1 MLFGGWSR
9 VNNVFE
15 SLSNI
20 QKSIVFEKKG
30 KFVVRACPGSGKTYS
45 VAARLARLIGEWDKK
60 QRGIATI
67 SFTNAAWQEIKQQLE
82 FHFGVFSGISY
93 PHFLGTIDSFINQN
107 IFLPFGH
114 LVLGCKKRPELV
126 GEPYGPW
133 HGRNYSEKL
142 FDNITFDINGN
153 FLALNKLR
161 MQNNWASNQHIIKAK
176 KRLLQSGFAIQHD
189 ADYYAMKLLEK
200 YPQIAAALAC
210 RYPTLIIDEAQD
222 TSDIQMRIIDIL
234 IENGLKQIMLV
245 GDPDQAIFEWNKAK
259 PELFLQK
266 YEEWCGDSI
275 KLNENRRSSQKIC
288 DCTFKLS
295 SLDMTSSA
303 ITEEVRDYIF
313 SPMVITY
320 DSNNINATIEYF
332 FSLCRENGIEIN
344 RKDVAVIY
352 RSKDIF
358 KLITGIEPIN
368 QESWKI
374 GDYHTKDF
382 AKGKYL
388 FDGREMKKGAQLI
401 EKAYIKMMS
410 DNAVCTPIDIEK
422 RINAVGFSTHR
433 KEVFRVLSL
442 LPKTTCSIGKWVL
455 ITNERFVSN
464 GITSSLAIND
474 SMRDVAFE
482 QIFRNEN
489 ESLQCRD
496 YRLGT
501 VHSVKGET
509 FEAVLLFL
517 KQKGFGPYYKNLIR
531 DGTSVSE
538 NEELR
543 IVYVGLTRPR
553 KLLVLAVPDD
563 ENKQAWESK
572 LLS

>member
-1 MLFGGWSR
+1 MS
-9 VNNVFE
+9 NAFE
-15 SLSNI
+15 SLSDI
-20 QKSIVFEKKG
+20 QKTIVFDKKG

-60 QRGIATI
+60 QQGIAAI
-67 SFTNAAWQEIKQQLE
+67 SFTNAAWQEIRHQLE
-82 FHFGVFSGISY
+82 THFGIATSISY

-114 LVLGCKKRPELV
+114 LALGCKKRPELV

-133 HGRNYSEKL
+133 YGKKYSDKL
-142 FDNITFDINGN
+142 FDNITFNINDN
-153 FLALNKLR
+153 LVALNKLR
-161 MQNNWASNQHIIKAK
+161 MPKNWVSNQYICKAK
-176 KRLLQSGFAIQHD
+176 EGFLKAGFAIQHD

-200 YPQIAAALAC
+200 YPQVAAALAY

-234 IENGLKQIMLV
+234 ISHGLRELMLV
-245 GDPDQAIFEWNKAK
+245 GDPDQAIFEWNDAK
-259 PELFLQK
+259 PQLFLQK
-266 YEEWCGDSI
+266 YNEWREESI

-295 SLDMTSSA
+295 SLHETSMA
-303 ITEEVRDYIF
+303 VTEEVKDCTF
-313 SPMVITY
+313 SPIVITY
-320 DSNNINATIEYF
+320 DSGNINTTIEYF
-332 FSLCRENGIEIN
+332 ISLCHENGIVVN
-344 RKDVAVIY
+344 RENVAVIY
-352 RSKDIF
+352 RSKEIF
-358 KLITGIEPIN
+358 NLITGIVPIN
-368 QESWKI
+368 QEPWRD

-388 FDGREMKKGAQLI
+388 FDAREIKKGLLLI
-401 EKAYIKMMS
+401 EKAYIKMMTG
-410 DNAVCTPIDIEK
+410 NTTCNPLEIEK
-422 RINAVGFSTHR
+422 RINDVGFTTHR
-433 KEVFRVLSL
+433 KEIHKVLYI
-442 LPKTTCSIGKWVL
+442 LPETTCSIGEWVDR
-455 ITNERFVSN
+455 TNEGFALSN
-464 GITSSLAIND
+464 MKSSLSIND
-474 SMRDVAFE
+474 SMRDVMRDVTFK

-489 ESLQCRD
+489 EALQCRD

-517 KQKGFGPYYKNLIR
+517 KQKGIGKYYKTLIR
-531 DGTSVSE
+531 EGASISD

-553 KLLVLAVPDD
+553 KLLVLAVPDN
-563 ENKQAWESK
+563 ENKQVWESK

>member
-1 MLFGGWSR
+1 M
-9 VNNVFE
+9 NNVFE

-114 LVLGCKKRPELV
+114 LVLGCSSRPELV

-133 HGRNYSEKL
+133 YGRNWYEL
-142 FDNITFDINGN
+142 HFCNVWVDINGN
-153 FLALNKLR
+153 KNIKDMTSIRNDHNRDKNIQKIL
-161 MQNNWASNQHIIKAK
+161 KAK
-176 KRLLQSGFAIQHD
+176 EYILKEGYSSQHD
-189 ADYYAMKLLEK
+189 ASYFAMKLLEK
-200 YPQIAAALAC
+200 YPKIAAALVY

-401 EKAYIKMMS
+401 EKAYIKMTS
-410 DNAVCTPIDIEK
+410 GNTVCTPIDIEK